1 MTSRTASYSE
11 LYKLIRTVIWILVLV
26 GGFVGATMTQASW
39 MPHAKKFIAFVQN
52 KNETEQQ
59 IDDHDD
65 PVGAAPDT
73 LELSDAAWK
82 NIGLKTGTVEAEDF
96 VKVISVPAVVV
107 ERPGRSQIEITAPM
121 TGLVTQ
127 VFPVEREIVKPG
139 TPLFELRLTH
149 EDVVSAQSDFL
160 AGLQKLDVLTKELK
174 RLQGIGEGVIP
185 GKRIVEK
192 NYEKETAKA
201 SLAAVRQSLLLHG
214 LTEKQVNT
222 IEKDRRVLQEVL
234 VVAPPFATNHD
245 HTSVEHQYHVQ
256 TVNVNRGQSVNAGQL
271 MGGLA
276 DHCLLYVEGHAFED
290 DLLRLVDSARD
301 NSTIQ
306 VVPNVSS
313 SQASNALDLKIQ
325 SIADEIDRDSRA
337 LKFYLLLPNEKRRL
351 QASGQERFVS
361 WKYRPGQRME
371 ARIPTSKVMKNKIV
385 LPAEAVVIDGPN
397 AFVFEQ
403 NGSNFDRVDVQV
415 LYRDKDTVVLANDG
429 VLLGSVIAMT
439 GAYDMHLA
447 LKNQGGGAMDS
458 HGHSH

>member
-1 MTSRTASYSE
+1 M
-11 LYKLIRTVIWILVLV
+11 
-26 GGFVGATMTQASW
+26 
-39 MPHAKKFIAFVQN
+39 
-52 KNETEQQ
+52 
-59 IDDHDD
+59 
-65 PVGAAPDT
+65 
-73 LELSDAAWK
+73 
-82 NIGLKTGTVEAEDF
+82 
-96 VKVISVPAVVV
+96 
-107 ERPGRSQIEITAPM
+107 
-121 TGLVTQ
+121 
-127 VFPVEREIVKPG
+127 
-139 TPLFELRLTH
+139 
-149 EDVVSAQSDFL
+149 
-160 AGLQKLDVLTKELK
+160 
-174 RLQGIGEGVIP
+174 
-185 GKRIVEK
+185 
-192 NYEKETAKA
+192 
-201 SLAAVRQSLLLHG
+201 
-214 LTEKQVNT
+214 TEKQVNT